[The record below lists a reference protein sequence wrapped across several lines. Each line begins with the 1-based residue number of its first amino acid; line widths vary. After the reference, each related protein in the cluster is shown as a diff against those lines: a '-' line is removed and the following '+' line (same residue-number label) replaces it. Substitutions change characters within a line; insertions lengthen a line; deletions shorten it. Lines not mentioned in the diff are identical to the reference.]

1 MVVSQTLRLPRS
13 STNATAGS
21 TNLAGT
27 VGTTILCQDL
37 GSSITDAEEGSIARA
52 LLRLAKKAFVA
63 SAAFD
68 EVLPPGCATLGAPLS
83 NSAAPALSHSLALST
98 VGVETT
104 PSDRNDLMDG
114 APPAG

>member
-13 STNATAGS
+13 STNATAVS

-52 LLRLAKKAFVA
+52 LLRFKNAALA
-63 SAAFD
+63 STAFD
-68 EVLPPGCATLGAPLS
+68 EMAPPGCATFGALAARSASPCLS
-83 NSAAPALSHSLALST
+83 QLLATIVAGATVAPSERL
-98 VGVETT
+98 
-104 PSDRNDLMDG
+104 DLIDG

>member
-1 MVVSQTLRLPRS
+1 MASEPRVRHGGVS
-13 STNATAGS
+13 
-21 TNLAGT
+21 T
-27 VGTTILCQDL
+27 VGQFGPFLCM
-37 GSSITDAEEGSIARA
+37 A
-52 LLRLAKKAFVA
+52 LAVLANVLLVHFLAKKAFVA

-98 VGVETT
+98 VGVGTT

>member
-1 MVVSQTLRLPRS
+1 MALAVLANVLLVVSQTLRLPRS

-21 TNLAGT
+21 TKLAGT

-68 EVLPPGCATLGAPLS
+68 EVLPPG
-83 NSAAPALSHSLALST
+83 
-98 VGVETT
+98 
-104 PSDRNDLMDG
+104 
-114 APPAG
+114 

>member
-1 MVVSQTLRLPRS
+1 MIVPFGVGGGSRVVVSQTLRLPRS

-52 LLRLAKKAFVA
+52 LLHLAKKAFVA

-68 EVLPPGCATLGAPLS
+68 EVLPPG
-83 NSAAPALSHSLALST
+83 
-98 VGVETT
+98 
-104 PSDRNDLMDG
+104 
-114 APPAG
+114 